1 MTARTKIF
9 SLAEVIIMRLSSLSS
24 AALAAAVVAAA
35 AVLAF
40 SALPKLFIWAA
51 FIGWASYDHSGATL
65 QAAIR
70 SSVALVFGVIMAWLV
85 AVIVETHVL
94 PANVAVSTA
103 IVAGTA
109 SFLIVIASR
118 TALLSVVPATFYGF
132 ASTFAYLSLSSGA
145 FTIEVL
151 TSLSWRNAIISVP
164 VSLLIGTG
172 LGIVHARLANVIAA
186 REAGSGSL
194 GLSGDPR
201 VSRPA
206 RQ

>member
-1 MTARTKIF
+1 
-9 SLAEVIIMRLSSLSS
+9 MRLSSLSS
-24 AALAAAVVAAA
+24 AALAAALVAAA

-40 SALPKLFIWAA
+40 SALPALFVWAA
-51 FIGWASYDHSGATL
+51 FIGWASYDHSGANV

-85 AVIVETHVL
+85 AMIVEAHAL
-94 PANVAVSTA
+94 PATMSVSTA

-132 ASTFAYLSLSSGA
+132 ASTFAYLSLSGA
-145 FTIEVL
+145 FTTEVL
-151 TSLSWRNAIISVP
+151 TSLSWHNAIISVP

-172 LGIVHARLANVIAA
+172 LGILHGWLSNVIAA
-186 REAGSGSL
+186 REAGSGNL

>member
-1 MTARTKIF
+1 
-9 SLAEVIIMRLSSLSS
+9 MRLSSLSS

-40 SALPKLFIWAA
+40 SALPKLFVWAA

-70 SSVALVFGVIMAWLV
+70 SSAALVFGVIMAWLV
-85 AVIVETHVL
+85 AVVVEAHVL
-94 PANVAVSTA
+94 PANVALSTA

-109 SFLIVIASR
+109 SFVIVIASR

-145 FTIEVL
+145 FTIGML
-151 TSLSWRNAIISVP
+151 TSLSWSNAIIGVP
-164 VSLLIGTG
+164 ASLLIGTG

-186 REAGSGSL
+186 REAGSGKL

-201 VSRPA
+201 VSRHV
-206 RQ
+206 R

>member
-1 MTARTKIF
+1 
-9 SLAEVIIMRLSSLSS
+9 LAEEIIMRLSSLSS

-40 SALPKLFIWAA
+40 SAAPKLFVWAA
-51 FIGWASYDHSGATL
+51 FIGWASYDHSGATM

-85 AVIVETHVL
+85 AVIVAANLL
-94 PANVAVSTA
+94 PANPAVSTA

-145 FTIEVL
+145 LTMGTL

-172 LGIVHARLANVIAA
+172 LGIVHARLGNAIAA
-186 REAGSGSL
+186 REAGSGNL
-194 GLSGDPR
+194 GLSAASR
-201 VSRPA
+201 VSKHARP
-206 RQ
+206 